1 MKYLY
6 SIASILAVLLL
17 CACAKPSKVFEKID
31 EETLISEQGHQFVSY
46 TENWIK
52 NYKYISEIGGG
63 FLFGSTQICDQKHQL
78 YDIGLKVSNMYSA
91 PENIRV
97 PLSEILNLDDYLKVI
112 VVEKNSPSKK
122 AGIQEG
128 DVILKIDQ
136 YELHGEYAQSEYES
150 AIDKDI
156 KKTYMITLL
165 RNENIIDIKVESRLK
180 CFYDIKLNFDNQT
193 FNAWVDEKNNITFSL
208 RLAEWLYKQDL
219 ATAIIISHEMAHIY
233 LNHIE
238 IKKKNSMLAGIFGLA
253 LDIGAYTAG
262 INTGGRIS
270 AYTKGLGSKVYSK
283 QIEKEA
289 DYIGIYILAINN
301 YNYKKAPN
309 FWRKFA
315 IEVPDS
321 IYSSTWSTHPS
332 TSERYTL
339 LKSAVREIDEKK
351 INNEDLVQT
360 LIK

>member
-128 DVILKIDQ
+128 DLILKIDQ

-165 RNENIIDIKVESRLK
+165 RNENIIDIKVESR
-180 CFYDIKLNFDNQT
+180 
-193 FNAWVDEKNNITFSL
+193 
-208 RLAEWLYKQDL
+208 
-219 ATAIIISHEMAHIY
+219 
-233 LNHIE
+233 
-238 IKKKNSMLAGIFGLA
+238 
-253 LDIGAYTAG
+253 
-262 INTGGRIS
+262 
-270 AYTKGLGSKVYSK
+270 
-283 QIEKEA
+283 
-289 DYIGIYILAINN
+289 
-301 YNYKKAPN
+301 
-309 FWRKFA
+309 
-315 IEVPDS
+315 
-321 IYSSTWSTHPS
+321 
-332 TSERYTL
+332 
-339 LKSAVREIDEKK
+339 
-351 INNEDLVQT
+351 
-360 LIK
+360 